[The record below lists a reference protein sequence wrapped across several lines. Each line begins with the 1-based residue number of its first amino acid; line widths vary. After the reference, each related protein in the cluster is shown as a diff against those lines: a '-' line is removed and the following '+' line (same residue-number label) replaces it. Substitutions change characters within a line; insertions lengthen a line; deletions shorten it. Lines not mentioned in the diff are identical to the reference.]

1 LCVKELLYLERIEQ
15 AEALMKPKRVE
26 VLRRFAEPR
35 TCTQVGADL
44 GESPQAVYYHVK
56 RLQKAGLLELVE
68 ERRVR
73 GIVEGVYQAAARSY
87 WVAPELVGRLG
98 AERSPS
104 DQLGLGFLLSLSES
118 LQGDLARLASGP
130 AVLPSFGVAGDVR
143 LAPDQGAAFVADLQR
158 AFQDVLERY
167 GGSAGH
173 TFRLALA
180 CYPRELPQ

>member
-1 LCVKELLYLERIEQ
+1 MRELLYLERIEQ

-35 TCTQVGADL
+35 TCTQVGAELD
-44 GESPQAVYYHVK
+44 ESPQAVYYHVK
-56 RLQKAGLLELVE
+56 RLQKAGLLELVK

-73 GIVEGVYQAAARSY
+73 GIVEGVYQAVAQSY

-98 AERSPS
+98 AERAPS
-104 DQLGLGFLLSLSES
+104 DHLGLGYLLSLWES
-118 LQGDLARLASGP
+118 LQADLARLASAP
-130 AVLPSFGVAGDVR
+130 PVLPSFGVSGDIR

-158 AFQDVLERY
+158 AFQDVLARY
-167 GGSAGH
+167 GGSEGH

>member
-1 LCVKELLYLERIEQ
+1 MRELLYLERIEQ

-35 TCTQVGADL
+35 TCTQVGAEL

-56 RLQKAGLLELVE
+56 RLQKAELLELVE

-73 GIVEGVYQAAARSY
+73 GIVEGVYQAVAQSY
-87 WVAPELVGRLG
+87 WAAPELVGRLG
-98 AERSPS
+98 AARAPS
-104 DQLGLGFLLSLSES
+104 DHLGLGYLLSLSES
-118 LQGDLARLASGP
+118 VQADLARLAGAP
-130 AVLPSFGVAGDVR
+130 AVLPSFGVSGDVQ
-143 LAPDQGAAFVADLQR
+143 LAPDEGAAFVADLQR
-158 AFQDVLERY
+158 AFQDVLARY
-167 GGSAGH
+167 GGGEGH